1 MQHFWHE
8 KRLES
13 TQIHEVKCKDLQAFR
28 VAAQKSSNV
37 FSQVNILLVS
47 CVMRHVAKKY
57 IPSNVRCWMAWQQLT
72 IESID
77 SLYGSG
83 DRINYCHKARQRRW
97 TMQPLLACPGGGGE
111 EKLSRFPQTPHHK
124 PRRDCLL
131 LQRCTVL
138 GMLQIFALFIFILI
152 DKIRWD
158 GLYLGLILKAAD
170 RPTLCSSLETLL
182 TKKLLCWNCIKTK
195 LGY

>member
-1 MQHFWHE
+1 MKKDWKAHRSM
-8 KRLES
+8 KS
-13 TQIHEVKCKDLQAFR
+13 SVKTFKLFGLQPR
-28 VAAQKSSNV
+28 SSNV

-97 TMQPLLACPGGGGE
+97 TMQPLLACPGGGE

-131 LQRCTVL
+131 LQRCKVL
-138 GMLQIFALFIFILI
+138 GLLQTRNFSLFILILI
-152 DKIRWD
+152 DKMRWN
-158 GLYLGLILKAAD
+158 G
-170 RPTLCSSLETLL
+170 C
-182 TKKLLCWNCIKTK
+182 KTCRWSHIN
-195 LGY
+195 G

>member
-1 MQHFWHE
+1 MKKIE
-8 KRLES
+8 KH
-13 TQIHEVKCKDLQAFR
+13 TDDPW
-28 VAAQKSSNV
+28 
-37 FSQVNILLVS
+37 SQGNILCTNFLYDKTY
-47 CVMRHVAKKY
+47 CKKIY

-97 TMQPLLACPGGGGE
+97 TMQPLLACPGGGE

-131 LQRCTVL
+131 LQRCKVL
-138 GMLQIFALFIFILI
+138 GLLQTRNFTLSILIFI
-152 DKIRWD
+152 DKMRWD
-158 GLYLGLILKAAD
+158 GCKANIWSHITSYL
-170 RPTLCSSLETLL
+170 R
-182 TKKLLCWNCIKTK
+182 
-195 LGY
+195 

>member
-1 MQHFWHE
+1 MKKIE
-8 KRLES
+8 KH
-13 TQIHEVKCKDLQAFR
+13 TDPW
-28 VAAQKSSNV
+28 
-37 FSQVNILLVS
+37 SQLNILLVS
-47 CVMRHVAKKY
+47 CMIRHCKK
-57 IPSNVRCWMAWQQLT
+57 IFPNVRCWMAWQQLT

-97 TMQPLLACPGGGGE
+97 TMQPLLACPVGGE

-131 LQRCTVL
+131 LQRCKVL
-138 GMLQIFALFIFILI
+138 GLLQTRNFTLFILIFI

-158 GLYLGLILKAAD
+158 GCKAF
-170 RPTLCSSLETLL
+170 RWSHIVQLRSF
-182 TKKLLCWNCIKTK
+182 K
-195 LGY
+195 